1 MIFKKTLIV
10 GLISISSVTLFAPS
24 AFAVTS
30 EGDSKASI
38 KFKAGTGIV
47 NPVDPEDPSKP
58 IEPTDPSNPTDPGT
72 GNTGSLTLDYVSSVN
87 FGEHE
92 VSSKE
97 ESYSST
103 ARKPFIQVSD
113 RRGTGAGWKV
123 TATASAFKNEEGTAS
138 LSGAELSFK
147 NGETASTSTTATSP
161 KAIQTVELPTDGTS
175 IVNVVSAK
183 ESEGMG
189 TWINRW
195 FGATPND
202 TASLNDNV
210 KLTIPAGSATLGDH
224 EATITWTLSD
234 APGV

>member
-10 GLISISSVTLFAPS
+10 GLIGISSVTLFAPS

-30 EGDSKASI
+30 EGDSKATV
-38 KFKAGTGIV
+38 KFKAGTGV
-47 NPVDPEDPSKP
+47 VDPVDPENPTKP
-58 IEPTDPSNPTDPGT
+58 IDPLDPSNPTDPGT

-92 VSSKE
+92 VSSTE
-97 ESYSST
+97 QSYSST
-103 ARKPFIQVSD
+103 SRKPFIQISD

-123 TATASAFKNEEGTAS
+123 TATATAFQNEDGAAS
-138 LSGAELSFK
+138 L
-147 NGETASTSTTATSP
+147 
-161 KAIQTVELPTDGTS
+161 GTS
-175 IVNVVSAK
+175 IVSVVSAK

-210 KLTIPAGSATLGDH
+210 QLTIPAGSATLGDH

>member
-1 MIFKKTLIV
+1 MTIKKTLIV
-10 GLISISSVTLFAPS
+10 GLIGISSVTLFAPS
-24 AFAVTS
+24 AFAITS
-30 EGDSKASI
+30 EGDSKATV
-38 KFKAGTGIV
+38 KFKAGAGVV
-47 NPVDPEDPSKP
+47 NPVDPENPTKP
-58 IEPTDPSNPTDPGT
+58 IDPLDPSNPTDPGT

-87 FGEHE
+87 FGEQE
-92 VSSKE
+92 VSSTE
-97 ESYSST
+97 QSYSST
-103 ARKPFIQVSD
+103 SRKPFIQISD

-123 TATASAFKNEEGTAS
+123 TATATAFQNEDGTAS
-138 LSGAELSFK
+138 LSGATLSFK
-147 NGETASTSTTATSP
+147 NGETASASTTATTP
-161 KAIQTVELPTDGTS
+161 TAAQTVELPTDGTS
-175 IVNVVSAK
+175 IVSVVSAK
-183 ESEGMG
+183 ASEGMG